1 MNELIVKINYL
12 SFLFCIFIV
21 FFFYCR
27 ISHPA
32 ARGPCPPCSGEKP
45 SRASHVMIMIIMIII
60 MIIIMLLMMMIII
73 IIIIIITL
81 IIMTTT
87 IIII

>member
-60 MIIIMLLMMMIII
+60 MLLMMMIII